1 MLYFFR
7 VKIRLGELDLNETVD
22 DKSEPLDIDVDS
34 IIPHEQYSTKI
45 NDIAIVKM
53 KIKVTF
59 TGTLKS
65 AWSIFS
71 LLRVWFFRKQP

>member
-1 MLYFFR
+1 MLCFFR
-7 VKIRLGELDLNETVD
+7 VKIRLGDLDLNETVVD
-22 DKSEPLDIDVDS
+22 ESEPLDIDVDTFVW
-34 IIPHEQYSTKI
+34 HEQFRSKI

-53 KIKVTF
+53 KRKVSF
-59 TGTLKS
+59 TGTFKS

>member
-1 MLYFFR
+1 MLCFFR
-7 VKIRLGELDLNETVD
+7 VKIRLGELDLNETVY
-22 DKSEPLDIDVDS
+22 DKSEPLDIDS

-53 KIKVTF
+53 KRKVTF

-65 AWSIFS
+65 TWSIFS